1 MEQMNGESFDIQEI
15 TNTILHRYPFLLIDK
30 IINFEDN
37 HRCVAV
43 KNVTYNEPF
52 FNGHFPGR
60 PVMPGVLIVE
70 AMAQASA
77 FLALKSSEGAAPGA
91 AIFLVGAD
99 KVKFKRV
106 VKPGDQLI
114 IDVKF
119 TKRKRTL
126 WVMEGQVTCEGEFV
140 ASGTLSAMETA

>member
-1 MEQMNGESFDIQEI
+1 MSTESFDIDVI
-15 TNTILHRYPFLLIDK
+15 TETILHRYPFLLIDK
-30 IINFEDN
+30 IVSFEDN
-37 HRCVAV
+37 NKLVAI

-60 PVMPGVLIVE
+60 PVMPGVLIME

-77 FLALKSSEGAAPGA
+77 FLALRSSEGAKPGS

-106 VKPGDQLI
+106 VRPGDQLE
-114 IDVKF
+114 IDVRF

-126 WVMEGQVTCEGEFV
+126 WVMEGEVRCDGEFV
-140 ASGTLSAMETA
+140 ASGTLSAMETS